1 MSRHILDGYDPTS
14 NSWLAD
20 LNLLP
25 QKEDIFSQLDIDA
38 EAHNFIRNLL
48 YKIRNHDMDP
58 ERCARKK
65 WVRGAFTLV
74 TFNQAVAKLVAQNFR
89 CAVTAN
95 KLTFTKNQLNTM
107 RCAYR
112 ADCFALTV
120 LNTTFCSLDAIDPG
134 KPHTA
139 DNVQWVCTRINLG
152 DARALVTRCCGCA
165 CALVRWQQL
174 ILCQQASAP
183 STTVTFVRGPAT
195 ACGSQ
200 ASLSP

>member
-1 MSRHILDGYDPTS
+1 
-14 NSWLAD
+14 
-20 LNLLP
+20 
-25 QKEDIFSQLDIDA
+25 
-38 EAHNFIRNLL
+38 
-48 YKIRNHDMDP
+48 MDP
-58 ERCARKK
+58 KRCARKK

-74 TFNQAVAKLVAQNFR
+74 TFPQALAILVAQNFR

-95 KLTFTKNQLNTM
+95 ELTFTRNQMNTM
-107 RCAYR
+107 RCAYS
-112 ADCFALTV
+112 AGCFALTV
-120 LNTTFCSLDAIDPG
+120 LNNFCSLDAIDPG
-134 KPHTA
+134 KPHTV